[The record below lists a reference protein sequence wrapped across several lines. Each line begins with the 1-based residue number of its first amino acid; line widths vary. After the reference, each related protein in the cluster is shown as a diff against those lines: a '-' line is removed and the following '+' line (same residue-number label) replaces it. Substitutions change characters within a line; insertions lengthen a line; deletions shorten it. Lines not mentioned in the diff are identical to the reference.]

1 MLFVYLTVA
10 FMKIPNPVAGSGV
23 LAAAVFATIDALLCV
38 FVLLKGKK
46 IAENMAGQLGTVVSG
61 FAGKLAVAGVGLATG
76 GTGLLASSTLGA
88 AGGILARS
96 GTLKRLEDA
105 GPSQK
110 QEDVQQRMKTAST
123 FRKFGMGR
131 LATSIEKGNF
141 STSGMLSSAARNVR
155 SIGKST
161 VTTNPLDAK
170 IIGTSVRGLT
180 GKIATAAEGG
190 KKPLLGTDGKPVL
203 GKDGKPIMV
212 GGILEQ
218 SLDKDLAKQT
228 QKGAIMNRAL
238 DIAATKN
245 KQNTITNNQTN
256 AVNAGLNS
264 NPLGSQPGTGTPAG
278 STPQTSPTNP
288 PTNPP
293 TGGVTTPNKNI
304 PPVGVTVPNAPNQIT
319 PQTSSNLTQV
329 QRLPDR
335 VIKPS
340 PLKPENLVIS
350 AENITINQPAK
361 SATVDRPPAPVTIV
375 DRFNKPITREP
386 IIAPTTPSG
395 SHAKNYLSGIQSIIP
410 PITNKMA
417 PVIDTLKNI
426 NNDQQKITGVSDKQ
440 QV

>member
-1 MLFVYLTVA
+1 
-10 FMKIPNPVAGSGV
+10 
-23 LAAAVFATIDALLCV
+23 
-38 FVLLKGKK
+38 LKGKK
-46 IAENMAGQLGTVVSG
+46 IAESMAGQLGTVVSG

-76 GTGLLASSTLGA
+76 GTSLLASQTVGRLGA
-88 AGGILARS
+88 AVATN
-96 GTLKRLEDA
+96 GTLNRLANSGQDTD
-105 GPSQK
+105 S
-110 QEDVQQRMKTAST
+110 VQQRMQSASNFRSKKFLGYQVGKTKLGQAI
-123 FRKFGMGR
+123 GG
-131 LATSIEKGNF
+131 SIERGDFN
-141 STSGMLSSAARNVR
+141 
-155 SIGKST
+155 GKVMTGKLFGATKNLGKT
-161 VTTNPLDAK
+161 VATVNPLDAT
-170 IIGTSVRGLT
+170 IAGTSIRRAT
-180 GKIATAAEGG
+180 GAIATAGSG
-190 KKPLLGTDGKPVL
+190 KKPLA
-203 GKDGKPIMV
+203 GKDGKPVMGSDGKPVMV
-212 GGILEQ
+212 ADNTLQ
-218 SLDKDLAKQT
+218 NALAKDYVSQLKDQT
-228 QKGAIMNRAL
+228 IKGRAI
-238 DIAATKN
+238 DIAGIRNEK
-245 KQNTITNNQTN
+245 NTITNNQTN

-395 SHAKNYLSGIQSIIP
+395 SHAKNYLSGIQSIIL